1 MKKYVQLKDNVVYAE
16 HESPNPVDTSSDNVI
31 EVDATEESYLLKRYV
46 GGDFLAPQEIKWALL
61 DSDNDNTVIAIKS
74 NYFSSEVQGPV
85 ITDNNV
91 KILWKWNGS
100 EFVAPEI
107 VASVPVVTVEVQEP
121 SNDEILSDEEVVLP

>member
-46 GGDFLAPQEIKWALL
+46 NGDFLAPQEIKWALL

-74 NYFSSEVQGPV
+74 NYFSSEVEGPV

-100 EFVAPEI
+100 EFVAPAT
-107 VASVPVVTVEVQEP
+107 VASVPVVTVP
-121 SNDEILSDEEVVLP
+121 SPQPAVSETIQDEEVVLP